1 MSGADLF
8 RPRRRPLLRLVLAVG
23 AAAIILCTTGIVIWL
38 RINVVPPDCGDPRT
52 LALVRQSLLN
62 RFKLPAGVTM
72 ENIRTLAGG
81 YVAFRFS
88 CQATLD
94 NIDRNALPPGTP
106 IPGFVYYISRL
117 TPDHKRHEVTV
128 RIEPLLIMEKVE

>member
-1 MSGADLF
+1 VTGADLF
-8 RPRRRPLLRLVLAVG
+8 RPRRRPLLRLVLAVV
-23 AAAIILCTTGIVIWL
+23 AAAIILVTTGIVVWL
-38 RINVVPPDCGDPRT
+38 RINVVPPDCRDSRT

-62 RFKLPAGVTM
+62 RFKLPAGVTID
-72 ENIRTLAGG
+72 NIRMLAGG

-88 CQATLD
+88 CQASLD
-94 NIDRNALPPGTP
+94 NIDRTALPPGTP

>member
-8 RPRRRPLLRLVLAVG
+8 RPRRRPLLRVILTFA
-23 AAAIILCTTGIVIWL
+23 AAAIILLTTGIVVWL
-38 RINVVPPDCGDPRT
+38 RINVVPPDCSDPRT
-52 LALVRQSLLN
+52 LALVRASLLN

-94 NIDRNALPPGTP
+94 NIDRTALPPGTP

-117 TPDHKRHEVTV
+117 TPDHQRHVVTV
-128 RIEPLLIMEKVE
+128 RIEPLLIMERVE

>member
-1 MSGADLF
+1 VSGAELF
-8 RPRRRPLLRLVLAVG
+8 RPRRRPLLRLVLGLAGGVIVL
-23 AAAIILCTTGIVIWL
+23 ATAAIIAWL
-38 RINVVPPDCGDPRT
+38 RINVVPPDCRDPRT

-62 RFKLPAGVTM
+62 RFKLPAAVTID
-72 ENIRTLAGG
+72 NIHMLAGG

-88 CQATLD
+88 CQGSLD
-94 NIDRNALPPGTP
+94 NIDRNALAPGTP

-117 TPDHKRHEVTV
+117 TPDHQRHEVSV